1 MMLLMYILTAMIFSV
16 MLMGV
21 LLIPLLRAAE
31 AYDDPKEAADR
42 REHKYA
48 LLFDVD
54 EQCSSRASCR
64 ERSKH

>member
-21 LLIPLLRAAE
+21 LLIPLLHAVK
-31 AYDDPKEAADR
+31 AYDDRKEADGR
-42 REHKYA
+42 GERNYA

-54 EQCSSRASCR
+54 EQRCSKGSCR
-64 ERSKH
+64 NRSNH